1 MPNVVIPIYYDYA
14 SSLCYVAKKV
24 MEQLEG
30 QLEIEL
36 VWKGVQVSRRH
47 PGWKNGEMIGDEA
60 KGKIFRVAR
69 ETGVAL
75 RVPERWLDSAYAL
88 EGAEFARERGK
99 FAAYHN
105 AVFAAVFEEGKDIGD
120 LPTLLGLA
128 ERVGLA
134 VAALEQALK
143 AGTFTARVKETE
155 AEAATFG
162 VVGYPTFMLGA
173 FPLIGIQPAETMR
186 LLIQRYIDQTR
197 QQVAH

>member
-60 KGKIFRVAR
+60 RGKIFRVAH

-75 RVPERWLDSAYAL
+75 RVPDRWLDSASAL
-88 EGAEFARERGK
+88 EGAEFAREQGK

-105 AVFAAVFEEGKDIGD
+105 AVFAAVFEEGKDI
-120 LPTLLGLA
+120 
-128 ERVGLA
+128 
-134 VAALEQALK
+134 
-143 AGTFTARVKETE
+143 TASIWNGFAMKL
-155 AEAATFG
+155 FS
-162 VVGYPTFMLGA
+162 
-173 FPLIGIQPAETMR
+173 
-186 LLIQRYIDQTR
+186 
-197 QQVAH
+197 